1 MLIYERRLERLAAVS
16 GLRLLIQEKGKRKR
30 VESSQRGR
38 QQLNVG
44 NASENSQFAELAIQ
58 VLTVQVAG

>member
-16 GLRLLIQEKGKRKR
+16 GLRLLIQEKGKR